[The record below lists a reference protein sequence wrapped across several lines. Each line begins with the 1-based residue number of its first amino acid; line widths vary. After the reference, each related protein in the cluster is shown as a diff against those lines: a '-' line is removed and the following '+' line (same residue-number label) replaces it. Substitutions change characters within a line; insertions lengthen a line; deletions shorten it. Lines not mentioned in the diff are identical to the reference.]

1 MRSFR
6 IGSLRIHVFGG
17 WREIGGNQLLL
28 EAGREAILLDF
39 GRPFARWNAHFT
51 EFLAPRSTLGLRD
64 LLALGLLPRLRGL
77 YRDGSED
84 TLFPTA
90 LERRLL
96 DEAPDAGHVQGL
108 LLSHAHLDH
117 AGAIAYLRTDL
128 PIYTTSET
136 SAILKAMQD
145 TSHAGLDGELTYC
158 NPRKVKEG
166 EGILET
172 GGRIPYHRRPYRPL
186 GGKIAGFHELSPAK
200 TKQLEG
206 HPWEPVDPPF
216 TVGGFR
222 VRAFPVDHSVPG
234 AVAFAVET
242 PEGLVVYT
250 GDLRFHGRDGQRT
263 GAFLQAMEREDVFLL
278 IAEGTRLGQRG
289 RTRTEAQ
296 VKEALHDEL
305 RRHPHVPIVVD
316 FAPRNLERL
325 ESCLE
330 VARDLGR
337 ELVVTPKDA
346 YLLWGLSEVNPR
358 YRKILK
364 AIRVIQEPKARMA
377 GWEEILWSHLRPQDV
392 TMEQVARDPGSFLL
406 AFGFYELP
414 RLLDLR
420 LHSGLDPEGLYIFS
434 NSYWA
439 DEEQILDLRVLLN
452 WLKALRFRLL
462 PEDLAQ
468 LPRDPAAV
476 DNPYHTSG
484 HAPEEDLARLVR
496 RLRPRYLLPVHTEHP
511 ERWRALLKGEK
522 TLVLLEPSLRTVG
535 G

>member
-1 MRSFR
+1 MRCFE
-6 IGSLRIHVFGG
+6 IGSLRIHAFGG

-28 EAGREAILLDF
+28 EAGQEAILLDF
-39 GRPFARWNAHFT
+39 GRSFARWNAHFT
-51 EFLAPRSTLGLRD
+51 EFLSPRSILGLRD
-64 LLALGLLPRLRGL
+64 LLALDLLPRLRGL

-96 DEAPDAGHVQGL
+96 DGAPDAGHAQGL

-128 PIYTTSET
+128 SVYATPET
-136 SAILKAMQD
+136 AVILKAMQD
-145 TSHAGLDGELTYC
+145 TSHTGLDGELTYC
-158 NPRKVKEG
+158 NPRKEKEG

-172 GGRIPYHRRPYRPL
+172 GNRNPYHRRPYRLL
-186 GGKIAGFHELSPAK
+186 GRKIGGFHERSPAK
-200 TKQLEG
+200 TKRLEG
-206 HPWEPVDPPF
+206 HPWESVDLPF

-222 VRAFPVDHSVPG
+222 ARAFPVDHSVPG
-234 AVAFAVET
+234 AVAFAVEN

-250 GDLRFHGRDGQRT
+250 GDLRFHGRDSWRT
-263 GAFLQAMEREDVFLL
+263 EAFLQAMERDEVFLL

-289 RTRTEAQ
+289 KARTEAQ
-296 VKEALHDEL
+296 VKEALHHAI
-305 RRHPHVPIVVD
+305 RQHPDAPIVID

-330 VARDLGR
+330 AARDLGR

-346 YLLWGLSEVNPR
+346 YLLWGLSDVDPQYWE
-358 YRKILK
+358 ILK
-364 AIRVIQEPKARMA
+364 AIHVIREPKARMT
-377 GWEEILWSHLRPQDV
+377 GWEENLWSHLRPQDV

-420 LHSGLDPEGLYIFS
+420 LHRGPDPEGLYIFS

-439 DEEQILDLRVLLN
+439 DEEQILDLQVLLN
-452 WLKALRFRLL
+452 WLKALNFRLL
-462 PEDLAQ
+462 PENLAQ
-468 LPRDPAAV
+468 LPRDPGAV

-484 HAPEEDLARLVR
+484 HAPEEDLVQLVR
-496 RLRPRYLLPVHTEHP
+496 RLRPRHLLPVHTEHP
-511 ERWRALLKGEK
+511 EKWRELLRGEK
-522 TLVLLEPSLRTVG
+522 TCVLLEPSSRTVG